1 MLSAPRERAL
11 LIYVLNGWVGPKNLP
26 AILFIAGIST
36 VGLAIAPLDHRNAAS
51 VFARKLRSVAAGEGH
66 HG

>member
-1 MLSAPRERAL
+1 M
-11 LIYVLNGWVGPKNLP
+11 LNGWVGAKNLP